1 MTSLSRPAQD
11 SLALRPV
18 RLQAHPSCALTPRLR
33 HGRLPRRTAWV
44 ATEVNRKLLGRIS
57 HPLVLHAFV
66 AHWLSPII
74 RRNTAVLF
82 IRYSIHLIH
91 MLEC

>member
-11 SLALRPV
+11 SLALRLA
-18 RLQAHPSCALTPRLR
+18 RLQAHHTRALTPRLR

-44 ATEVNRKLLGRIS
+44 ANEVNRKILGRIS

-66 AHWLSPII
+66 AH
-74 RRNTAVLF
+74 
-82 IRYSIHLIH
+82 
-91 MLEC
+91 